1 MRVCLC
7 NYRTLLLLRETQ
19 LEQLRVQGGG
29 VSFVFHVARQ
39 TTGIA
44 VSSFASAVK
53 HSLTSVNSDLSL
65 LALNRRPYLAVFGN
79 ISMRSSRWLVFQC
92 RLSESSIARFYF
104 PCDCKRMGD
113 EGVSDGRT
121 DRQTDRQTPLDRG
134 VNCVSHSCDFLGEKL
149 QNNIL

>member
-65 LALNRRPYLAVFGN
+65 LALNRRPF
-79 ISMRSSRWLVFQC
+79 C
-92 RLSESSIARFYF
+92 RLWKHQYEVFEVTCLSVPFVGI
-104 PCDCKRMGD
+104 
-113 EGVSDGRT
+113 V
-121 DRQTDRQTPLDRG
+121 DREVLLPL
-134 VNCVSHSCDFLGEKL
+134 
-149 QNNIL
+149 